1 MTKKTQKLVLNK
13 EVVKFL
19 RAKGG
24 KKVRA
29 VMKVVLKNKKLQ
41 VRINFT
47 DPSLGVK
54 KGGRVFKWKDTFEEA
69 SLFLMHWESDQYI
82 EDHKINNVTTRLYSN
97 ELEEAERAFALLK
110 SNYMHSSNVLTEAV
124 KFYVE
129 HHKHTKSMHL
139 KNAFDKWNEVG
150 IREKNLRPDT
160 IRDRKSTMS
169 SFVLKY
175 GDKLLTNLN
184 QQTIKKFIYKPRI
197 SQVTVNGYIRV
208 FKGFFKFC
216 VEQGWLLKSPTESI
230 KQGRVD
236 QVEPKI
242 LSVAESKKLIETARK
257 LFGGETLAYFSLLL
271 FAGLRPSEIHGGLLW
286 NPKRANSKPLEWSEV
301 TLDKKKPMI
310 TVLHTKGRVI
320 RTIPIMPNCA
330 TLLNE
335 VKDFPIIPE
344 DGFRRKYNKV
354 RQEAG
359 VNWKEDICR
368 HSWVTYLFAKDED
381 LTRKTIARM
390 AGNSVS
396 ILEKAYLNRSVTK
409 KEGVKYF
416 SIGL

>member
-1 MTKKTQKLVLNK
+1 
-13 EVVKFL
+13 
-19 RAKGG
+19 
-24 KKVRA
+24 
-29 VMKVVLKNKKLQ
+29 MKVVLKNNKLQ

-54 KGGRVFKWKDTFEEA
+54 EGGRIFRWKDTFEEA
-69 SLFLMHWESDQYI
+69 ILFLLSWENDQLV
-82 EDHKINNVTTRLYSN
+82 EDHKIHKANTRLYSY

-110 SNYMHSSNVLTEAV
+110 TNFMHSTNVLTDAV

-129 HHKHTKSMHL
+129 HHRHTKAMHL

-160 IRDRKSTMS
+160 IRDRKSAMS
-169 SFVLKY
+169 SFVQKH

-184 QQTIKKFIYKPRI
+184 QQTIKKFIYKPKI
-197 SQVTVNGYIRV
+197 SQVTKNGYIRV

-236 QVEPKI
+236 QVEPTI
-242 LSVAESKKLIETARK
+242 FSVAESKKLIETARK
-257 LFGGETLAYFSLLL
+257 LFDGETLAYFSLLL
-271 FAGLRPSEIHGGLLW
+271 FAGLRPSEVHGGLLW
-286 NPKRANSKPLEWSEV
+286 NPKKANTKPLEWSEV
-301 TLDKKKPMI
+301 RLNKQFPEITL
-310 TVLHTKGRVI
+310 LHTKGRVI
-320 RTIPIMPNCA
+320 RKIPLMPNCA

-335 VKDFPIIPE
+335 VKDRSIIPK

-359 VNWKEDICR
+359 VKWKEDICR

-396 ILEKAYLNRSVTK
+396 ILDKAYLNRSVTK
-409 KEGVKYF
+409 KEGEKYF
-416 SIGL
+416 SIGLNK